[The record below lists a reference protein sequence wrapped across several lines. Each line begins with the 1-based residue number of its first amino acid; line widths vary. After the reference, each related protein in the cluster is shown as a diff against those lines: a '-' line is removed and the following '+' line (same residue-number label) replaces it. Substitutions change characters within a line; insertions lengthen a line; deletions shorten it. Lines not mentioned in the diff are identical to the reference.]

1 MQSPTLVIHGSADL
15 RDVILTSDTLEPGIA
30 HARRERIPGAR
41 HLLNITRASQFNRLV
56 TDFLGARP
64 H

>member
-1 MQSPTLVIHGSADL
+1 M